1 MDSEAAIPCR
11 MSMYRPPTWFAT
23 QQTAWIPPW
32 SLKILCRVIRPWSN
46 LCADG
51 HFLAHP
57 LTERAMTEPR
67 QKSPRRRGCVFALVV
82 TLSSA
87 IGLAV
92 PLDARPRQ
100 RDGAATANGAELFK
114 TYCA

>member
-1 MDSEAAIPCR
+1 
-11 MSMYRPPTWFAT
+11 
-23 QQTAWIPPW
+23 
-32 SLKILCRVIRPWSN
+32 
-46 LCADG
+46 
-51 HFLAHP
+51 
-57 LTERAMTEPR
+57 MTEPR

-100 RDGAATANGAELFK
+100 RDGAAEREVVGVRGVVAAGDAGSADDETEGQSADRRELQIADHV
-114 TYCA
+114 TTLLSETQMPGC